1 MIVLAKRKT
10 NAVVGAPNEASRHL
24 ALLSV
29 NLLVDAGSVQP
40 NVAPVR
46 AQDHV
51 AFPIN
56 RESFRPL
63 ELQLHG
69 VDVCSWRDFEVVFQF
84 SLVAVIDKI
93 NPRIDVSIPNTRK
106 LRDVKVPVLGIIAD
120 DVIAPGRKFVC
131 GIHSR

>member
-40 NVAPVR
+40 NVPPVR
-46 AQDHV
+46 AQNHV

-56 RESFRPL
+56 REFRPL

-93 NPRIDVSIPNTRK
+93 NPRIDVSIPNACK

-120 DVIAPGRKFVC
+120 DVIAP
-131 GIHSR
+131 

>member
-10 NAVVGAPNEASRHL
+10 NTVVGTPNKASRHL

-29 NLLVDAGSVQP
+29 NLLVNAGSMQP
-40 NVAPVR
+40 NVTPVR
-46 AQDHV
+46 AQNHV

-56 RESFRPL
+56 REWFRPL

-69 VDVCSWRDFEVVFQF
+69 LHVCSWRDFEVVFQF
-84 SLVAVIDKI
+84 SLIAVIDKI
-93 NPRIDVSIPNTRK
+93 DPRIDVSIPNACK

-120 DVIAPGRKFVC
+120 EVIAR
-131 GIHSR
+131 